1 MATTSDPAD
10 PRLTRGADTEPVGQ
24 AEAYLVLS
32 DEERAA
38 GFVRPV
44 RDTYRHLVCGTTT
57 TMARSIAET
66 YARDPHFYGR
76 HLLRPLLDVAAS
88 GAGSD
93 TTDAFALVMAELD
106 RLREVVGESKPRVIA
121 DRDQPPGEGRVRS

>member
-1 MATTSDPAD
+1 MSTTSDPSD
-10 PRLTRGADTEPVGQ
+10 PRLTHGADSAPAPQ
-24 AEAYLVLS
+24 AEVYLILS

-66 YARDPHFYGR
+66 YARDPRFYGSTYCA
-76 HLLRPLLDVAAS
+76 HCS
-88 GAGSD
+88 
-93 TTDAFALVMAELD
+93 MH
-106 RLREVVGESKPRVIA
+106 RLVGEA
-121 DRDQPPGEGRVRS
+121 GEFEWLDGTKVGT